1 MSTNGNA
8 TTRDRSQT
16 DIVLILNGDSSRAWD
31 GAQFKFPLVGCN
43 YLYRDYKLTH
53 CVAIDRMTVAHM
65 RDDADANCSYWTK
78 TSPLPLPEGWLEWQP
93 PGIDSGSMALD
104 LVLNLYPLAAI
115 WVIGADGVL
124 ELPSTTRYYYSWHPN
139 GPSEHAKTRHRA
151 TWRQLIQKH
160 DRDIW
165 FVSDQ
170 VNDFFKTRTVKQAK
184 EYLLK

>member
-1 MSTNGNA
+1 M
-8 TTRDRSQT
+8 
-16 DIVLILNGDSSRAWD
+16 
-31 GAQFKFPLVGCN
+31 
-43 YLYRDYKLTH
+43 
-53 CVAIDRMTVAHM
+53 
-65 RDDADANCSYWTK
+65 
-78 TSPLPLPEGWLEWQP
+78 PEGWLEWQP

-104 LVLNLYPLAAI
+104 LVLNLYPLATI

-151 TWRQLIQKH
+151 TWRQLIQTH
-160 DRDIW
+160 ARDIW

-170 VNDFFKTRTVKQAK
+170 DNDFFKTRTVKQAK